1 LTQFDTGKQFDAY
14 ILKFPT
20 KASGRVIEEEYNAP
34 EGETLR
40 EHSLSGKVV

>member
-1 LTQFDTGKQFDAY
+1 MIQFDTEKQFNAY

-20 KASGRVIEEEYNAP
+20 QAKGRVIEEENNAP

-40 EHSLSGKVV
+40 EHLIYGSGG

>member
-1 LTQFDTGKQFDAY
+1 LTQFDTGKQYDAY

-20 KASGRVIEEEYNAP
+20 QATGRVIEEENDAP

-40 EHSLSGKVV
+40 EHLLYGDRV